1 MNEKERKVLA
11 NKIIY
16 HIPPQHNAATYLM
29 DHLNISRESAYRRLR
44 GEIAFTLDD
53 IIVLSGHLGF
63 SIDQL
68 IDSTLS
74 SHVLVTLSGDTTTSQ
89 EDTFVNMLRILYD
102 TIQAKGKMLS
112 EMEVLISLNK
122 LYPIFYASRR
132 HLLKF
137 YYFEWQHQILDTP
150 SSFHYGDTIVPSR
163 VNEMCRL
170 ISYDTL
176 KQSSTR
182 IIVAPNLFVNTLQK
196 VLYYHER
203 HLISED
209 ELCNIKNDL
218 AQILDEIEID
228 TARGVTPSGGVFEVY
243 VSSFNVG
250 HNSICVTD
258 GKDTRSLFW
267 IDPVNMVSVT
277 NANFSLVHKRWFESL
292 KKYSSPI
299 SGCNLALRND
309 FFEGQRAA
317 IQCSSTHAH
326 L

>member
-1 MNEKERKVLA
+1 MNEKERKILA

-53 IIVLSGHLGF
+53 IIVLSGRLGF

-74 SHVLVTLSGDTTTSQ
+74 NHVLVTLSGDTTTSQ

-102 TIQAKGKMLS
+102 AIQAKGKMLS
-112 EMEVLISLNK
+112 DVQVLISLNK
-122 LYPIFYASRR
+122 LYPFFYASRQ

-137 YYFEWQHQILDTP
+137 YYFEWRHQILDTP

-170 ISYDTL
+170 ISYETL
-176 KQSSTR
+176 KQSAMR
-182 IIVAPNLFVNTLQK
+182 VIVAPNLFVNSLQK
-196 VLYYHER
+196 VQYYHER
-203 HLISED
+203 RLISD
-209 ELCNIKNDL
+209 NELRNIKEDL
-218 AQILDEIEID
+218 AQILDEIEAD
-228 TARGVTPSGGVFEVY
+228 TARGVTHSGGAFEVY
-243 VSSFNVG
+243 VSSFNVAQ
-250 HNSICVTD
+250 NSVSILD
-258 GKDTRSLFW
+258 GKYTKSLFW
-267 IDPVNMVSVT
+267 VDPVNMVSVT
-277 NANFSLVHKRWFESL
+277 NSNFCLVHKRWFDSL

-299 SGCNLALRND
+299 SGCNLAMRND

-317 IQCSSTHAH
+317 IQCSSMHA
-326 L
+326 LP